1 MENNRLKKHRFGR
14 LYLLLACFVVLGV
27 FLLEV
32 SMGMKYENTSHDE
45 SYIPV
50 TSVETSA
57 LEKDCLV
64 IMDSAQS
71 VSMDAMQEFEQI
83 FKDMKVGYDTVDLAS
98 QIPSSF
104 AAYETV
110 VLTISQLDSMGDS
123 LLSLCDWVAEGGRVL
138 LSQTLEAD
146 NSFQTIQNKLGIQ
159 EYSYENGVVESMRIS
174 DQFMIGGASFAIQDG
189 YDSALSVSLS
199 KDCQVYVTTDEEYAI
214 PLVWEKKYGDG
225 KFVVDNFGICEKAT
239 RGFFAASY
247 SLLQDV
253 CIYPVIDA
261 SLFYIDDFPSP
272 VPGGDGKYIKELYN
286 MNVADF
292 YANVWWPDMME
303 ISKKY
308 GMKFT
313 GMIIETYEDQVSG
326 ELRVNSDVDRFNFFG
341 DMLLNMGGELGIHGY
356 NHQPL
361 GLDNTEYLSE
371 GYKEW
376 PDMDSMK
383 KSVTEVLRFA
393 HDVFPDTEISTY
405 VPPSNILSEEGRRL
419 LVEDFPEIKN
429 IASLYFPG
437 LGGYDQ
443 EFEVAEDGM
452 IETPR
457 IVSGCNLTDYMKLAA
472 VSELNMHYVNSH
484 FLHPDDLL
492 DEDRGAALGW
502 EALKADYTKYL
513 DWLYTSA
520 PGIRSLTGSEGAGA
534 VQRFYQIEINRTDK
548 EEGIDLQLDGFYDEA
563 RFMMRVNAG
572 TIGTVTGGSVEH
584 ITGNLYLITATADHV
599 TLAYEK

>member
-14 LYLLLACFVVLGV
+14 LYLLLGCFLVLGV

-32 SMGMKYENTSHDE
+32 SMGMKYENTSHDA

-50 TSVETSA
+50 TRVDTSA
-57 LEKDCLV
+57 LEKECLV
-64 IMDSAQS
+64 LMDSAQS

-98 QIPSSF
+98 QMPSSF
-104 AAYETV
+104 DAYETV
-110 VLTISQLDSMGDS
+110 VLTISKLDALGDS
-123 LLSLCDWVAEGGRVL
+123 LLPLCDWVAEGGCVL
-138 LSQTLEAD
+138 LSQTLEVD
-146 NSFQTIQNKLGIQ
+146 NGFQTIRSKLGIR
-159 EYSYENGVVESMRIS
+159 EYAYENGLVDSMKIS
-174 DQFMIGGASFAIQDG
+174 DQFMIGGGSFAIEDG
-189 YDSALSVSLS
+189 YDSALVVSLS
-199 KDCQVYVTTDEEYAI
+199 EDCQVYVNTDEEYAI
-214 PLVWEKKYGDG
+214 PLVWEKDYGDG

-341 DMLLNMGGELGIHGY
+341 DMLLSMGGELGIHGY

-361 GLDNTEYLSE
+361 GLDSTNYLSE

-376 PDMDSMK
+376 PDVESMK
-383 KSVTEVLRFA
+383 KSVTEVLRFS

-419 LVEDFPEIKN
+419 LVEEFPEIKN

-452 IETPR
+452 IESPR

-502 EALKADYTKYL
+502 KTLKTDYTEYL

-520 PGIRSLTGSEGAGA
+520 PAIRNLTGSEGAGA
-534 VQRFYQIEINRTDK
+534 VQRFYQTGINRTETED
-548 EEGIDLQLDGFYDEA
+548 GIDLQLDGFYDEA

-572 TIGTVTGGSVEH
+572 TVGTVTGGSVEH